1 MALDLPPLQRPWAR
15 PDWYRALLR
24 ESIDRYHLVSDEL
37 TIERVNALIAGLPD
51 LVKHHAEDL
60 MSRHRYGAGDDGPSP
75 HLNVLGHPLLQLPIW
90 VDAAVD
96 ERLDEDTMSDIL
108 ESSLCGYLSV
118 RAEDDYF
125 DGDWDDPK
133 AAMMLSAVF
142 RARHHALLAR
152 HVSDDRFWDRF
163 EEVWVGY
170 ADAMLRESELN
181 DASFEYGPDDFERV
195 LLRSQPLELPANA
208 VLSLKGRWELAS
220 LSSKLVRHLTKA
232 TQLFDDFV
240 DAPDDLA
247 SGNYTWMVRRLGG
260 KDGDR
265 RLRRRMVENCDQV
278 FAEAA
283 DELDLAVLVGADL
296 GLTELPTWVSARK
309 AAMTGASQRLYQALF
324 DKVGSFGAS
333 GASGDA

>member
-1 MALDLPPLQRPWAR
+1 LRKSTAR
-15 PDWYRALLR
+15 D
-24 ESIDRYHLVSDEL
+24 HLVADEL

-51 LVKHHAEDL
+51 LVKLHAEDL

-96 ERLDEDTMSDIL
+96 ESLDVDTMSDIL

-163 EEVWVGY
+163 EEVWRGY

-181 DASFEYGPDDFERV
+181 DASSEYGPDDFDRV
-195 LLRSQPLELPANA
+195 LLRSQPLELPVNA

-220 LSSKLVRHLTKA
+220 LSSELVRHLAKA

-240 DAPDDLA
+240 DAPNDLA
-247 SGNYTWMVRRLGG
+247 AGNYTWMVRRLGG
-260 KDGDR
+260 RDGEGP
-265 RLRRRMVENCDQV
+265 LRRSMVEGCDQV

-283 DELDLAVLVGADL
+283 DELDRAVLVGADL
-296 GLTELPTWVSARK
+296 GLTELSIWVGARK
-309 AAMTGASQRLYQALF
+309 AAMTQASQALYQALF

>member
-1 MALDLPPLQRPWAR
+1 MGPDPPPFQRLWRR

-24 ESIDRYHLVSDEL
+24 ETIDGYHLAAEEL

-51 LVKHHAEDL
+51 FVKCHAEDL
-60 MSRHRYGAGDDGPSP
+60 MSRHRYGDDDGPSP

-90 VDAAVD
+90 VDRAVD
-96 ERLDEDTMSDIL
+96 ESLDEDTISDIL

-125 DGDWDDPK
+125 DGDWEEPK

-152 HVSDDRFWDRF
+152 HISDDRFWDRF
-163 EEVWVGY
+163 EEVWRGY

-181 DASFEYGPDDFERV
+181 DPSFEYGPDDFERV
-195 LLRSQPLELPANA
+195 LHRSQPLELPVNA
-208 VLSLKGRWELAS
+208 VLSLKGRWEVAS

-240 DAPDDLA
+240 DAPNDLA

-260 KDGDR
+260 EDGDKS
-265 RLRRRMVENCDQV
+265 LRRGMVESCDQV

-283 DELDLAVLVGADL
+283 DELDRAVLVGADI
-296 GLTELPTWVSARK
+296 GLTELPIWVSARK
-309 AAMTGASQRLYQALF
+309 AAMTQASQRLYQALF
-324 DKVGSFGAS
+324 DKVGSLGAS
-333 GASGDA
+333 GTSGDA

>member
-1 MALDLPPLQRPWAR
+1 
-15 PDWYRALLR
+15 
-24 ESIDRYHLVSDEL
+24 
-37 TIERVNALIAGLPD
+37 
-51 LVKHHAEDL
+51 

-75 HLNVLGHPLLQLPIW
+75 HLNVLGHPLLRLPIW
-90 VDAAVD
+90 IDEAVE
-96 ERLDEDTMSDIL
+96 ERLDEDTVSDIL

-125 DGDWDDPK
+125 DGDWDEPK

-142 RARHHALLAR
+142 RARHQALLAR
-152 HVSDDRFWDRF
+152 HVSDTRFWDRF
-163 EEVWVGY
+163 EEVWGGY

-181 DASFEYGPDDFERV
+181 DASSEYGPDDFDRV

-220 LSSKLVRHLTKA
+220 LSSELVRHITKA

-247 SGNYTWMVRRLGG
+247 SGNYTWMVRRLAGRDGG
-260 KDGDR
+260 CA
-265 RLRRRMVENCDQV
+265 LRRAMVESCDRV
-278 FAEAA
+278 FAEAG
-283 DELDLAVLVGADL
+283 DELDRAVVVGADL
-296 GLTELPTWVSARK
+296 GLTELPVWVSARK
-309 AAMTGASQRLYQALF
+309 AAMTRASQRLYQALF
-324 DKVGSFGAS
+324 DSVGSFGAS

>member
-1 MALDLPPLQRPWAR
+1 MGPDPPPLQRPWPG

-24 ESIDRYHLVSDEL
+24 ESTDRYHLVADEL
-37 TIERVNALIAGLPD
+37 TIERVSALIAGLPD

-60 MSRHRYGAGDDGPSP
+60 MSRHRYGDDDGPSP

-90 VDAAVD
+90 VDMAVD

-142 RARHHALLAR
+142 RARHHALLAL
-152 HVSDDRFWDRF
+152 HVSDDRFWDRL
-163 EEVWVGY
+163 EEVWRGY

-181 DASFEYGPDDFERV
+181 DASSEYGPDDFDRV
-195 LLRSQPLELPANA
+195 LLRSQPLELPVNA

-220 LSSKLVRHLTKA
+220 LSSELVRHLAKA

-240 DAPDDLA
+240 DAPNDLA
-247 SGNYTWMVRRLGG
+247 AGNYTWMVRRLGG
-260 KDGDR
+260 RDGEGP
-265 RLRRRMVENCDQV
+265 LRRSMVEGCDQV

-283 DELDLAVLVGADL
+283 DELDRAVLVGADL
-296 GLTELPTWVSARK
+296 GLTELSIWVGARK
-309 AAMTGASQRLYQALF
+309 AAMTQASQRLYQALF
-324 DKVGSFGAS
+324 DRVGSFGAS

>member
-1 MALDLPPLQRPWAR
+1 VGPDPPPSLRPWPG

-24 ESIDRYHLVSDEL
+24 ESIDRYHLVADEL
-37 TIERVNALIAGLPD
+37 TIERVNALVAGLPD
-51 LVKHHAEDL
+51 LVKFHAEDL

-96 ERLDEDTMSDIL
+96 ERLDGDTLSDIL

-125 DGDWDDPK
+125 DGDWDEPK

-152 HVSDDRFWDRF
+152 HVSDYRFWDRF
-163 EEVWVGY
+163 EEVWRGY
-170 ADAMLRESELN
+170 AEAMLRESELN

-195 LLRSQPLELPANA
+195 LFRSQPLELPANA

-220 LSSKLVRHLTKA
+220 LGSELVRHLTKA

-240 DAPDDLA
+240 DAPNDLA
-247 SGNYTWMVRRLGG
+247 SGNYTWMVRRLAGR
-260 KDGDR
+260 DGDR
-265 RLRRRMVENCDQV
+265 VLRRRMVECCDQV

-283 DELDLAVLVGADL
+283 DELDRAVLVGANL
-296 GLTELPTWVSARK
+296 GLTELPIWVSARK
-309 AAMTGASQRLYQALF
+309 AAMNGASQRLYQALF
-324 DKVGSFGAS
+324 DNVGSFGPS
-333 GASGDA
+333 GGSGDA

>member
-1 MALDLPPLQRPWAR
+1 
-15 PDWYRALLR
+15 
-24 ESIDRYHLVSDEL
+24 
-37 TIERVNALIAGLPD
+37 
-51 LVKHHAEDL
+51 
-60 MSRHRYGAGDDGPSP
+60 MSRHRYGDDDGPSP

-90 VDAAVD
+90 VDMAVD

-142 RARHHALLAR
+142 RARHHALLAL

-163 EEVWVGY
+163 EEVWRGY

-181 DASFEYGPDDFERV
+181 DASSEYGPDDFDRV
-195 LLRSQPLELPANA
+195 LLRSQPLELPVNA

-220 LSSKLVRHLTKA
+220 LSSELVRHLAKA

-240 DAPDDLA
+240 DAPNDLA
-247 SGNYTWMVRRLGG
+247 AGNYTWMVRRLGG
-260 KDGDR
+260 RDGEGP
-265 RLRRRMVENCDQV
+265 LRRSMVEGCDQV

-283 DELDLAVLVGADL
+283 DELDRAVLVGADL
-296 GLTELPTWVSARK
+296 GLTELPIWVGARK
-309 AAMTGASQRLYQALF
+309 AAMTQASQRLYQALF

>member
-1 MALDLPPLQRPWAR
+1 
-15 PDWYRALLR
+15 LR
-24 ESIDRYHLVSDEL
+24 ESIDGYHLVADEL

-51 LVKHHAEDL
+51 LVKDHAEDL
-60 MSRHRYGAGDDGPSP
+60 TSRHRYGGGDDGLSP

-90 VDAAVD
+90 FDRAVD
-96 ERLDEDTMSDIL
+96 ERLDEGTISDIL

-125 DGDWDDPK
+125 DGDWDEPK

-142 RARHHALLAR
+142 RARHHSLLAR

-163 EEVWVGY
+163 EEVWRGF

-181 DASFEYGPDDFERV
+181 DASVEYGPDDFERV
-195 LLRSQPLELPANA
+195 LLRSQPLELPVNA

-220 LSSKLVRHLTKA
+220 VSSELVRHLTKA

-240 DAPDDLA
+240 DAPNDLA
-247 SGNYTWMVRRLGG
+247 SGNYTWMVRRLAGR
-260 KDGDR
+260 DGDMP
-265 RLRRRMVENCDQV
+265 LRRRMVECCDQV

-283 DELDLAVLVGADL
+283 DELDRAVLVGADL
-296 GLTELPTWVSARK
+296 GLTELPIWVSARK
-309 AAMTGASQRLYQALF
+309 AAMTRASHGLYQALF

-333 GASGDA
+333 SSSGDA

>member
-1 MALDLPPLQRPWAR
+1 
-15 PDWYRALLR
+15 
-24 ESIDRYHLVSDEL
+24 
-37 TIERVNALIAGLPD
+37 
-51 LVKHHAEDL
+51 
-60 MSRHRYGAGDDGPSP
+60 MSRHRYGGDDGPSP

-90 VDAAVD
+90 VDTAVD

-125 DGDWDDPK
+125 DGDWDEPK

-163 EEVWVGY
+163 EEVWRGY

-181 DASFEYGPDDFERV
+181 DASSEYGPDDFDRV
-195 LLRSQPLELPANA
+195 LLRSQPLELPVNA

-220 LSSKLVRHLTKA
+220 LSSELVRHLAKA

-240 DAPDDLA
+240 DAPNDLA

-260 KDGDR
+260 RDGDGP
-265 RLRRRMVENCDQV
+265 LRRRMVESCDQV

-283 DELDLAVLVGADL
+283 DELDRAVLVGAEL
-296 GLTELPTWVSARK
+296 GLTELPIWVSARK
-309 AAMTGASQRLYQALF
+309 AAMTQASQRLYQALF

>member
-1 MALDLPPLQRPWAR
+1 
-15 PDWYRALLR
+15 
-24 ESIDRYHLVSDEL
+24 
-37 TIERVNALIAGLPD
+37 
-51 LVKHHAEDL
+51 
-60 MSRHRYGAGDDGPSP
+60 
-75 HLNVLGHPLLQLPIW
+75 
-90 VDAAVD
+90 
-96 ERLDEDTMSDIL
+96 MSDIL

-125 DGDWDDPK
+125 DGDWDEPK

-152 HVSDDRFWDRF
+152 HVSDYRFWDRF
-163 EEVWVGY
+163 EEVWRGY

-181 DASFEYGPDDFERV
+181 DASFEYGPDDFDRV
-195 LLRSQPLELPANA
+195 LLRSQPLELPVNA

-220 LSSKLVRHLTKA
+220 LGSELVRHLTKA

-240 DAPDDLA
+240 DAPNDLA
-247 SGNYTWMVRRLGG
+247 SGNYTWMVRRLAG

-265 RLRRRMVENCDQV
+265 LLRRRMVESCDQV

-283 DELDLAVLVGADL
+283 DELDRAVLVGADL
-296 GLTELPTWVSARK
+296 GLTELPIWVSARK
-309 AAMTGASQRLYQALF
+309 AAMTRASQRLYQALF